1 MGCSGDKV
9 SAINFYIELLALI
22 PEKNNIKC
30 FQVKSVEKVKFE
42 KLIEKKLLDYIT
54 ESKIIKNNF
63 LEENF
68 QFSINNSIF
77 YIYLGQNPI
86 IKNFVQVKDLEPFNF
101 ENLSKISILLTKNY
115 DKLCMQKKH
124 IIDKTRFVS
133 DLSSLKLD
141 FTNLGDQKIFDPN
154 LTLDNFILTK
164 PNLTENVSEINEENE
179 NENLYNN
186 EQSNEKDQN
195 YNDSEDDSI
204 IEEEGDNINENN
216 DENACVKNYI
226 HITGELTANSV
237 KDVYMKLSM
246 FKNENNIYEN
256 FESFI
261 KGRKSIGSIGNND
274 PLNKRKSGISIVDDN
289 ILAKKGKEINYK
301 SEQKEFESCQDS
313 DEEQNKDEKNKD
325 NSNNDNG
332 NNNKNII
339 DSIFIEN
346 VKKLDFEL
354 FSELIEILIDY
365 PHLKRISFCDFQ
377 LEKEFDGWES
387 LILLINENNSI
398 RWLDFHKSNI
408 NNYLL
413 KEICN
418 VLENKRIRYLDI
430 SENFINQEGAK
441 AIGEFL
447 KKNKTLQRLIIN
459 NNDLEDFKKEGI
471 NFICEPLMVHPNIEL
486 LDFSSMTITGCGE
499 YIANLIKR
507 THSLKVITLKDCTL
521 NLKDFQNICRAL
533 SSDNISQTIINVDL
547 SYNDMASDK
556 SLEEIGKMIKINK
569 TLTTL
574 NLEKM
579 NLNMTNYNFI
589 FEGLKENETITNF
602 SFCFN
607 PNIKP
612 RIILDYF
619 LHRKKLNTLA
629 YIPYKASINEK
640 GPKVEFT
647 LEEKKLIEKFKKKR
661 KKVKLITR

>member
-1 MGCSGDKV
+1 VKL
-9 SAINFYIELLALI
+9 SAF
-22 PEKNNIKC
+22 
-30 FQVKSVEKVKFE
+30 
-42 KLIEKKLLDYIT
+42 KK
-54 ESKIIKNNF
+54 E
-63 LEENF
+63 
-68 QFSINNSIF
+68 NNS
-77 YIYLGQNPI
+77 
-86 IKNFVQVKDLEPFNF
+86 
-101 ENLSKISILLTKNY
+101 
-115 DKLCMQKKH
+115 
-124 IIDKTRFVS
+124 
-133 DLSSLKLD
+133 
-141 FTNLGDQKIFDPN
+141 
-154 LTLDNFILTK
+154 
-164 PNLTENVSEINEENE
+164 
-179 NENLYNN
+179 
-186 EQSNEKDQN
+186 
-195 YNDSEDDSI
+195 
-204 IEEEGDNINENN
+204 
-216 DENACVKNYI
+216 
-226 HITGELTANSV
+226 
-237 KDVYMKLSM
+237 
-246 FKNENNIYEN
+246 YEN

-261 KGRKSIGSIGNND
+261 KKKKSIGSLGNDN
-274 PLNKRKSGISIVDDN
+274 PLNKRKSGGISIVDEN
-289 ILAKKGKEINYK
+289 ILAKKGKEINFK
-301 SEQKEFESCQDS
+301 SDEKEFESSQDS
-313 DEEQNKDEKNKD
+313 EDEQNKDEKNID
-325 NSNNDNG
+325 NSKNDNNNDNN
-332 NNNKNII
+332 NNNKNVI

-354 FSELIEILIDY
+354 FSELIEILLDY
-365 PHLKRISFCDFQ
+365 PHLKRLSFCDFQ
-377 LEKEFDGWES
+377 LEKEFEGWET
-387 LILLINENNSI
+387 LIHLINENNSI

-413 KEICN
+413 EEICS
-418 VLENKRIRYLDI
+418 VLEYKRIRYLDI

-569 TLTTL
+569 TLNTL

-579 NLNMTNYNFI
+579 NLNMNNYNI
-589 FEGLKENETITNF
+589 ILEGLNENETITNF

-612 RIILDYF
+612 KIILEYF
-619 LHRKKLNTLA
+619 LHRKKLSTLV
-629 YIPYKASINEK
+629 YIPYKQSINDK
-640 GPKVEFT
+640 GPKIEFT

-661 KKVKLITR
+661 KKVKLITC